1 VHAGGMDSSNPTQT
15 DTSAGSAWRGMV
27 PVDDTALA
35 VTDTGG
41 PGIPVVY
48 LNGSYASQRH
58 WRRVIADLGPG
69 WRHITYDERARG
81 KSKRSADYS
90 FEACV
95 RDVDAVLAARGVD
108 RPLLVGWS
116 YGALVG
122 VQWASRN
129 PDRAMGVVG
138 VDGPYPTGWTDEA
151 SHEEIRKL
159 FRRIGWLLPLA
170 RPFGLSARFSA
181 AQHAEVNIEI
191 HGIHA
196 ALEPVLD
203 DLTVPVR
210 YVVASGEALGSRDD
224 LQEQMRATL
233 DPVLAR
239 NPNLKVSAKV
249 GSNHGSILRQDS
261 AAVAAAVREIAALE
275 RAH

>member
-1 VHAGGMDSSNPTQT
+1 MHAGGMDTSNSTQT
-15 DTSAGSAWRGMV
+15 GTSAGSAWRGMV

-81 KSKRSADYS
+81 RSQRSADYS

-122 VQWASRN
+122 VHWASRN
-129 PDRAMGVVG
+129 PDRALGVVG
-138 VDGPYPTGWTDEA
+138 VDGPYPTGWTDAA
-151 SHEEIRKL
+151 SHEEIRRL

-170 RPFGLSARFSA
+170 RPLGLSARFSA
-181 AQHAEVNIEI
+181 EQHAEVNIEI

-196 ALEPVLD
+196 ALGPVLD
-203 DLTVPVR
+203 ELTAPVR

-224 LQEQMRATL
+224 LQEQMRAT
-233 DPVLAR
+233 PT
-239 NPNLKVSAKV
+239 
-249 GSNHGSILRQDS
+249 
-261 AAVAAAVREIAALE
+261 
-275 RAH
+275 

>member
-1 VHAGGMDSSNPTQT
+1 MSILKSTNSGKSFNSTWT
-15 DTSAGSAWRGMV
+15 GMV

-58 WRRVIADLGPG
+58 WRRVIAHLGSD

-95 RDVDAVLAARGVD
+95 RDVYAVLAARGVD

-122 VQWASRN
+122 VYWASRN
-129 PDRAMGVVG
+129 PDRTWGVVG
-138 VDGPYPTGWTDEA
+138 VDGPFPCGATDEA
-151 SHEEIRKL
+151 FHQRIRKL
-159 FRRIGWLLPLA
+159 SRRLGWLLPLV
-170 RPFGLSARFSA
+170 RPLGMAARFSA
-181 AQHAEVNIEI
+181 EQHAEVNIEA
-191 HGIHA
+191 HKIHA

-224 LQEQMRATL
+224 EQEQMRTTL
-233 DPVLAR
+233 NPVLAR

-249 GSNHGSILRQDS
+249 ASNHGSILRKDS
-261 AAVAAAVREIAALE
+261 PAVAEAVREVAALD
-275 RAH
+275 RGGR

>member
-1 VHAGGMDSSNPTQT
+1 MDFLKSTHSA
-15 DTSAGSAWRGMV
+15 TSATSTWTGMV
-27 PVDDTALA
+27 PVEDTALA

-41 PGIPVVY
+41 AGIPVVY

-58 WRRVIADLGPG
+58 WRRVIADLGPR

-95 RDVDAVLAARGVD
+95 RDVDAVLAARRVD

-129 PDRAMGVVG
+129 PDRALGVVG

-159 FRRIGWLLPLA
+159 FRRIGWMLPLA
-170 RPFGLSARFSA
+170 RPLGLAARFSA
-181 AQHAEVNIEI
+181 EQHAEVNIEI

-224 LQEQMRATL
+224 LQEQMRTTL

-249 GSNHGSILRQDS
+249 ASNHGSILRKDS
-261 AAVAAAVREIAALE
+261 AAVAQAVREVAALQRRE
-275 RAH
+275 S